1 MIAISA
7 SMWVQGKNRNDSEV
21 LSNLASGWNNARLP
35 NQEVNFDYS
44 GEKISIKYKR
54 NRDNTFSVSDG
65 KKVIIHSW
73 APNFIDIEI
82 DNSRL
87 RSKITYEKDL
97 ILINTKS
104 GDVLFKILPKFS
116 VREEKAPEGSLTAP
130 MPGKVVE
137 IKIKKGSK
145 IKKGDTLLIL
155 EAMKM
160 EHQVLAPNNGKVSD
174 ILVSKNQQVENGEP
188 LVILD

>member
-1 MIAISA
+1 MCI
-7 SMWVQGKNRNDSEV
+7 
-21 LSNLASGWNNARLP
+21 
-35 NQEVNFDYS
+35 
-44 GEKISIKYKR
+44 
-54 NRDNTFSVSDG
+54 RD
-65 KKVIIHSW
+65 
-73 APNFIDIEI
+73 
-82 DNSRL
+82 R
-87 RSKITYEKDL
+87 
-97 ILINTKS
+97 
-104 GDVLFKILPKFS
+104 
-116 VREEKAPEGSLTAP
+116 EKAPEGSLTAP

>member
-1 MIAISA
+1 MTAISA

-54 NRDNTFSVSDG
+54 NRDNTFSISDG

-87 RSKITYEKDL
+87 RSKITYEKD
-97 ILINTKS
+97 
-104 GDVLFKILPKFS
+104 FS
-116 VREEKAPEGSLTAP
+116 STGPAGSL
-130 MPGKVVE
+130 KFDQN
-137 IKIKKGSK
+137 S
-145 IKKGDTLLIL
+145 
-155 EAMKM
+155 
-160 EHQVLAPNNGKVSD
+160 
-174 ILVSKNQQVENGEP
+174 
-188 LVILD
+188 